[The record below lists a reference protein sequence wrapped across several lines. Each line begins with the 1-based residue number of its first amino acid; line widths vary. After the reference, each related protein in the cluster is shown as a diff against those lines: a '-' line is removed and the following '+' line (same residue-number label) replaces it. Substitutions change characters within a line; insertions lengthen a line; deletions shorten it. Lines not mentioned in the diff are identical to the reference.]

1 MKQQLNKRVL
11 KVVLATAIAVTLVT
25 GCGSGGGDGGGNG
38 GGGGG
43 GGVQPVSAAQSV
55 VDYIL
60 ALINS
65 STSDL
70 GDPIALDGVTLAND
84 DAAEAIPLN

>member
-43 GGVQPVSAAQSV
+43 VQPVSAAQSV

-60 ALINS
+60 ALIKS

-70 GDPIALDGVTLAND
+70 GDPIALEGVTLAND
-84 DAAEAIPLN
+84 DTAEAIPLN

>member
-11 KVVLATAIAVTLVT
+11 KVVLATAVAAALVA
-25 GCGSGGGDGGGNG
+25 GCGSGGGDGGTGAGAG
-38 GGGGG
+38 GGGM
-43 GGVQPVSAAQSV
+43 QPVSAAQSV

>member
-11 KVVLATAIAVTLVT
+11 KVVLATAVAAALVA
-25 GCGSGGGDGGGNG
+25 GCGSGGGDGGAGA
-38 GGGGG
+38 GG

-70 GDPIALDGVTLAND
+70 GDPIALDSVTLAND